1 MKLGR
6 GPMLGVWLALCVHG
20 PLVAAGL
27 YRHSADVATHIFLAD
42 HYRRSWFG
50 LWEPRWFGGFS
61 VSSYPPLVHQLLAL
75 LSIPFGYDGAF
86 AILLLTTL
94 IAIPV
99 AVWRFARIFVSPAA
113 ASAAA
118 VVAVFLPGVALAGY
132 AYGQLPT
139 AVSLTITLFLVFEC
153 TRFVDRGGGFALGL
167 IAGLAGMAFAAH
179 HATPLLFMPPA
190 LLASLSTVL
199 LVGDDRETR
208 GRRLRRA
215 VIAVATCLIAGV
227 VVIAPF
233 WLWAG
238 AGLPQAII
246 PHNSRTNFLV
256 DASAQSLFVWGEYG
270 VVPALA
276 VFGLWRRFDRR
287 TVAVAVLAGFLGVIG
302 LGGTTAIPALLFG
315 SQWQW
320 LTYDRFALWAAV
332 ALLPLAGVAVN
343 HLVSVRFALSR
354 ALGIAALFVLFA
366 YSGANAVTSL
376 SSSVAS
382 RDVRPIVEYLNAGR
396 TQWRYQTFGFGND
409 STAVAYQT
417 RAATID
423 GSYFSARRLPE
434 LTGSGIGN
442 LDAALW
448 WDPSGRVLRRILARA
463 DFYSIR
469 WAFSRE
475 PDYDPYLAEAG
486 FASRGM
492 LPGGIE
498 VWENPAAPPVPAEAL
513 RFAAPDAAGILWGSL
528 PLAFAILALAFALAT
543 YWRLAYRPMIAG
555 QRVARFASPAI
566 PSLAHD

>member
-1 MKLGR
+1 MRLGR

-20 PLVAAGL
+20 PFVAAGL
-27 YRHSADVATHIFLAD
+27 YRHSADIATHIFLAD

-75 LSIPFGYDGAF
+75 FSIPFGYDGAF
-86 AILLLTTL
+86 ATLLLATL
-94 IAIPV
+94 IALPV
-99 AVWRFARIFVSPAA
+99 AVFSFAKIFVPPAA

-118 VVAVFLPGVALAGY
+118 VVAVVLPGVALAGY

-139 AVSLTITLFLVFEC
+139 AVALTITLFLVAEC
-153 TRFVDRGGGFALGL
+153 VRFVERGGRFALGL

-199 LVGDDRETR
+199 LVDADREAR

-215 VIAVATCLIAGV
+215 VIAMATCLIAGV

-238 AGLPQAII
+238 AGLHQAFI

-256 DASAQSLFVWGEYG
+256 DGSAQSLFVWGEYG

-276 VFGLWRRFDRR
+276 VFGLWRRIDRR
-287 TVAVAVLAGFLGVIG
+287 TVAVALLAGSLGVIG

-315 SQWQW
+315 PQWQW

-332 ALLPLAGVAVN
+332 ALLPLAGIALN
-343 HLVSVRFALSR
+343 HLVSVRFAPSR
-354 ALGIAALFVLFA
+354 ALGIAALILLLA
-366 YSGANAVTSL
+366 YSGANAVMSL
-376 SSSVAS
+376 SSSAAS
-382 RDVRPIVEYLNAGR
+382 RDLRPIVEYLNAGR
-396 TQWRYQTFGFGND
+396 SQWRYQTFGLGND
-409 STAVAYQT
+409 ATALAYQT
-417 RAATID
+417 PATTID
-423 GSYFSARRLPE
+423 GSYYSARRLPE

-448 WDPSGRVLRRILARA
+448 WDPSGRVLRRVLARA
-463 DFYSIR
+463 NFYSIR
-469 WAFSRE
+469 WAFVRE

-492 LPGGIE
+492 LPGAIE
-498 VWENPAAPPVPAEAL
+498 VWENPAAPPVAAEAR
-513 RFAAPDAAGILWGSL
+513 RFGAPDVAGILWGSL
-528 PLAFAILALAFALAT
+528 PLAFAIVALAFAFAT
-543 YWRLAYRPMIAG
+543 YWRLAYRPMSAR
-555 QRVARFASPAI
+555 QRVAGFASPPI
-566 PSLAHD
+566 PSLARD

>member
-1 MKLGR
+1 VRLGR

-20 PLVAAGL
+20 PFVAAGL
-27 YRHSADVATHIFLAD
+27 YRHSADIATHIFLAD

-75 LSIPFGYDGAF
+75 FSIPFGYDGAF
-86 AILLLTTL
+86 ATLLLATL
-94 IAIPV
+94 IALPV
-99 AVWRFARIFVSPAA
+99 AVFSFAKIFVPPAA

-118 VVAVFLPGVALAGY
+118 VVAVVLPGVALAGY

-139 AVSLTITLFLVFEC
+139 AVALTITLFLVAEC
-153 TRFVDRGGGFALGL
+153 VRFVERGGRFALGL

-199 LVGDDRETR
+199 LVDADREAR

-215 VIAVATCLIAGV
+215 VIAMATCLIAGV

-238 AGLPQAII
+238 AGLHQAFI

-256 DASAQSLFVWGEYG
+256 DGSAQSLFVWGEYG

-276 VFGLWRRFDRR
+276 VFGLWRRIDRR
-287 TVAVAVLAGFLGVIG
+287 TVAVALLAGSLGVIG

-315 SQWQW
+315 PQWQW

-332 ALLPLAGVAVN
+332 ALLPLAGIALN
-343 HLVSVRFALSR
+343 HLVSVRFAPSR
-354 ALGIAALFVLFA
+354 ALGIAALILLFA
-366 YSGANAVTSL
+366 YSGANAVMSL
-376 SSSVAS
+376 SSSAAS
-382 RDVRPIVEYLNAGR
+382 RDLRPIVEYLNAGR
-396 TQWRYQTFGFGND
+396 SQWRYQTFGLGND
-409 STAVAYQT
+409 ATALAYQT
-417 RAATID
+417 PATTID
-423 GSYFSARRLPE
+423 GSYYSARRLPE

-448 WDPSGRVLRRILARA
+448 WDPSGRVLRRVLARA

-469 WAFSRE
+469 WAFVRE

-492 LPGGIE
+492 LPGAIE
-498 VWENPAAPPVPAEAL
+498 VWENPAAPPVAAEAR
-513 RFAAPDAAGILWGSL
+513 RFGAPDVAGILWGSL
-528 PLAFAILALAFALAT
+528 PLAFAIVALAFAFAT
-543 YWRLAYRPMIAG
+543 YWRLAYRPMSAR
-555 QRVARFASPAI
+555 QRVAGFASPPI
-566 PSLAHD
+566 PSLARD

>member
-1 MKLGR
+1 MRLGR

-27 YRHSADVATHIFLAD
+27 YRHSADIATHIFLAD

-75 LSIPFGYDGAF
+75 FSIPFGYDGAF
-86 AILLLTTL
+86 ATLLLATL
-94 IAIPV
+94 IALPV
-99 AVWRFARIFVSPAA
+99 AVFSFAKIFVPPAA

-118 VVAVFLPGVALAGY
+118 VVAVVLPGVALAGY

-139 AVSLTITLFLVFEC
+139 AVSLTLTLFLVAEC
-153 TRFVDRGGGFALGL
+153 VRFVERGGRFALGL

-190 LLASLSTVL
+190 LLASLSAVL
-199 LVGDDRETR
+199 LVDADREAR

-238 AGLPQAII
+238 AGLHQAFI

-256 DASAQSLFVWGEYG
+256 DGSAQSLFVWGEYG

-276 VFGLWRRFDRR
+276 VFGLWRRIDRR
-287 TVAVAVLAGFLGVIG
+287 TVAVALLAGFLGVIG

-315 SQWQW
+315 PQWQW

-332 ALLPLAGVAVN
+332 ALLPLAGIALN
-343 HLVSVRFALSR
+343 HLVSVRFAPSR
-354 ALGIAALFVLFA
+354 ALGIAALILLLA
-366 YSGANAVTSL
+366 YSGANAVMSL
-376 SSSVAS
+376 SSSAAS
-382 RDVRPIVEYLNAGR
+382 RDLRPIVEYLNAGR
-396 TQWRYQTFGFGND
+396 SQWRYQTFGLGND
-409 STAVAYQT
+409 ATALAYQT
-417 RAATID
+417 PATTID
-423 GSYFSARRLPE
+423 GSYYSARRLPE

-448 WDPSGRVLRRILARA
+448 WDPSGRVLRRVLARA

-469 WAFSRE
+469 WAFVRE

-492 LPGGIE
+492 LPGAIE
-498 VWENPAAPPVPAEAL
+498 VWENPAAPPVATEAR
-513 RFAAPDAAGILWGSL
+513 RFGAPDVAGILWGSL
-528 PLAFAILALAFALAT
+528 PLAFTILALAFAFAT
-543 YWRLAYRPMIAG
+543 YWRLAYRPMSAR
-555 QRVARFASPAI
+555 QRVAGFASPPI
-566 PSLAHD
+566 PSLARD